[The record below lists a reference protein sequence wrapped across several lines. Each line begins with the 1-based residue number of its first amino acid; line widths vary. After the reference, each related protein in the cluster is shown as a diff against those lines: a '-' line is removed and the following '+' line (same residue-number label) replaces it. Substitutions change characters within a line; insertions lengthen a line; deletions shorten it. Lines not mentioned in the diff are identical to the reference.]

1 MKLKE
6 VVYER
11 KFNLGNYETETI
23 GVTMIVDEGDKFGE
37 VLSAARKAVMAS
49 TIALTRPQSSATKDL
64 NAVLKEKSSTGS

>member
-23 GVTMIVDEGDKFGE
+23 GVCMVVDDGDKFND
-37 VLSAARKAVMAS
+37 VLGAARKAVMSS
-49 TIALTRPQSSATKDL
+49 TIALTRPQSNATKDL
-64 NAVLKEKSSTGS
+64 NAVLEKKGPTGS

>member
-23 GVTMIVDEGDKFGE
+23 GVTMVVDEGDKFAD
-37 VLSAARKAVMAS
+37 VLASARKAVMAS

-64 NAVLKEKSSTGS
+64 NAVLEKRSAGS

>member
-23 GVTMIVDEGDKFGE
+23 GVAMVVDEGDKFAD

-49 TIALTRPQSSATKDL
+49 TTAITRPQSSATKDL
-64 NAVLKEKSSTGS
+64 NLVLESKRSTGS

>member
-23 GVTMIVDEGDKFGE
+23 GVCMVVDEGDKFSD
-37 VLSAARKAVMAS
+37 VLSQARKAVMSS
-49 TIALTRPQSSATKDL
+49 TIALTRPQSNATKDL
-64 NAVLKEKSSTGS
+64 NAVLEKRSAGS

>member
-23 GVTMIVDEGDKFGE
+23 GVCMVVDEGDKFNE
-37 VLSAARKAVMAS
+37 VLAQARKAVMS
-49 TIALTRPQSSATKDL
+49 NTIALTRPQSSATKDL
-64 NAVLKEKSSTGS
+64 NRVLENKCSGGS